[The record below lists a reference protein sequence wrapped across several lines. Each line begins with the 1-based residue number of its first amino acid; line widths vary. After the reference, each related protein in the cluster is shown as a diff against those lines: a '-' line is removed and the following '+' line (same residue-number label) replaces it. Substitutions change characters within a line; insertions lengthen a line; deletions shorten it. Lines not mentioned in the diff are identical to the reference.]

1 MLMKKSDE
9 SALVKHWR
17 IHHGDREDAPRYS
30 FSLVGRHK
38 TATERQLK
46 EALMIEDENPDS
58 LMNSKTEYGRN
69 SVVRQTV
76 QFDGRQFGGDRVN
89 NTVLEASRDRGRC
102 RQRETDAAQ
111 TVTPRDTLGDSR
123 QINQPLTDKAQF
135 PVLSS
140 YVSQTDPETNRNNKR
155 RKMMSKPKEIVFASN
170 DIRCWTKPSNV

>member
-1 MLMKKSDE
+1 MLMKKSEE
-9 SALVKHWR
+9 SALVKHWS

-111 TVTPRDTLGDSR
+111 TVTLIDTLGEGR
-123 QINQPLTDKAQF
+123 QISHPLTEKAQF
-135 PVLSS
+135 PAPSG
-140 YVSQTDPETNRNNKR
+140 YVSWTD
-155 RKMMSKPKEIVFASN
+155 
-170 DIRCWTKPSNV
+170 